1 MMTAKERRARIA
13 AQWSL
18 PAVGATL
25 GFLVGYYGIGRTH
38 THGFG
43 GMAVGSLVGETLA
56 ILLMVPVDE
65 EERERERAANDALR
79 TQIRESMVRLG
90 GQRA

>member
-1 MMTAKERRARIA
+1 MKDGERRARIA

-25 GFLVGYYGIGRTH
+25 GFVVGYYGIGRVH

-43 GMAVGSLVGETLA
+43 GMAVGSLVGEALA
-56 ILLMVPVDE
+56 ILLMVPVN
-65 EERERERAANDALR
+65 EERAERERAANDALR
-79 TQIRESMVRLG
+79 AQIAQSIARLG
-90 GQRA
+90 GQRT

>member
-1 MMTAKERRARIA
+1 MTAKERRARVTA
-13 AQWSL
+13 SWAL
-18 PAVGATL
+18 PAFGGAL
-25 GFLVGYYGIGRTH
+25 GFLVGYYGIGRVH

-65 EERERERAANDALR
+65 DDRERERAANDALR
-79 TQIRESMVRLG
+79 AQIRESMVRLG